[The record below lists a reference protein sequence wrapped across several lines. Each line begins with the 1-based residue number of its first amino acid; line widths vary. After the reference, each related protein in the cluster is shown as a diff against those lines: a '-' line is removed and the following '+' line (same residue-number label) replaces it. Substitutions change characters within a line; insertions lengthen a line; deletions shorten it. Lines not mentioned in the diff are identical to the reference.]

1 MVSLPLL
8 SSLNP
13 ATTMT
18 EFSSRS
24 AGSGRHFLQVPG
36 PTNVPDRVLAAM
48 SMPTIDHRGP
58 KFAEMA
64 LELIPR
70 VRRLFN
76 ASGPVAMYPGSA
88 TGAWEAGIVNT
99 LSPGDPVLMFD
110 SGMFA
115 TLWRGVAERFGLEIE
130 LVQCDWRKGVD
141 PDQVESALRADRSQ
155 RLKSVMVVH
164 NETSTGI
171 TSSIPDVR
179 AAMDA
184 AGHPALLMV
193 DSVSSA
199 GSMEYRQDDWRVD
212 VTIAGSQKGLMLPPG
227 LGFNVISEK
236 ALAAGASAAMPRSY
250 WNWDD
255 AVPSNETGFFP
266 YTPPTNLLYGLGEA
280 LSMMEEEGLENVY
293 ARHRRLAEATR
304 RAVAVWGV
312 ENYCVIP
319 EKSSDSVTTV
329 LVPEGIDSNDVRAV
343 ILDCFDM
350 SLGTGLGPLTGKVF
364 RIGHL
369 GHFNELMLA
378 GTLSG
383 VEMGLGLAGI
393 PGCSGGVTAA
403 LEYLAEQA
411 RQG

>member
-1 MVSLPLL
+1 
-8 SSLNP
+8 
-13 ATTMT
+13 MT

-115 TLWRGVAERFGLEIE
+115 TLWRGVAARFGLEIE
-130 LVQCDWRKGVD
+130 LVECDWRKGVD

-171 TSSIPDVR
+171 TNSILDVR

-199 GSMEYRQDDWRVD
+199 GSTEYRQDDWRVD

-227 LGFNVISEK
+227 LSFNVISEK
-236 ALAAGASAAMPRSY
+236 ALAAGAGAASPRSY

-403 LEYLAEQA
+403 LAYLAEQA
-411 RQG
+411 RE

>member
-1 MVSLPLL
+1 
-8 SSLNP
+8 
-13 ATTMT
+13 MT
-18 EFSSRS
+18 ELSSRS

-115 TLWRGVAERFGLEIE
+115 TLWRGVAERFGLDIE
-130 LVQCDWRKGVD
+130 LVECDWRRGVE

-171 TSSIPDVR
+171 TNSIPDVR

-199 GSMEYRQDDWRVD
+199 GSIEYLQDDWRVD

-227 LGFNVISEK
+227 LSFNVISEK
-236 ALAAGASAAMPRSY
+236 ALAAGAGAGLPRSY
-250 WNWDD
+250 WSWAD
-255 AVPSNETGFFP
+255 AVPSNDTGFFP
-266 YTPPTNLLYGLGEA
+266 YTPPTNLLYGLKEA
-280 LSMMEEEGLENVY
+280 LTMMEEEGLENVY
-293 ARHRRLAEATR
+293 VRHRRLAEATR

-329 LVPEGIDSNDVRAV
+329 LVPEGIDANAVRAV
-343 ILDCFDM
+343 ILDNFDM
-350 SLGTGLGPLTGKVF
+350 SLGTGLGPLTGRVF

-393 PGCSGGVTAA
+393 PGSSGGVTAA
-403 LEYLAEQA
+403 LEYLADQA
-411 RQG
+411 RE

>member
-1 MVSLPLL
+1 
-8 SSLNP
+8 
-13 ATTMT
+13 MT

-99 LSPGDPVLMFD
+99 LSPGDPVLMFE

-130 LVQCDWRKGVD
+130 LVECDWRKGVD

-171 TSSIPDVR
+171 TNSIPDVR

-227 LGFNVISEK
+227 LSFNVISEK
-236 ALAAGASAAMPRSY
+236 ALAAGAGAAMPRSY

-280 LSMMEEEGLENVY
+280 LTMMEEEGLENVY

-329 LVPEGIDSNDVRAV
+329 LVPEGIDSNEVRAV

-403 LEYLAEQA
+403 LAYLAEQA

>member
-1 MVSLPLL
+1 
-8 SSLNP
+8 
-13 ATTMT
+13 MT

-130 LVQCDWRKGVD
+130 LVECDWRKGVD

-171 TSSIPDVR
+171 TNSILDVR

-199 GSMEYRQDDWRVD
+199 GSTEYRQDDWRVD

-227 LGFNVISEK
+227 LSFNVISAK
-236 ALAAGASAAMPRSY
+236 ALAAGAGAASPRSY

-280 LSMMEEEGLENVY
+280 LTMMEEEGLENVY

-319 EKSSDSVTTV
+319 QKSSDSVTTV

-343 ILDCFDM
+343 ILDNFDM

-411 RQG
+411 RE

>member
-1 MVSLPLL
+1 
-8 SSLNP
+8 
-13 ATTMT
+13 MT

-70 VRRLFN
+70 IRRLFN

-130 LVQCDWRKGVD
+130 LVECDWRKGVD

-164 NETSTGI
+164 NETSTGVAN
-171 TSSIPDVR
+171 SIPDVR

-227 LGFNVISEK
+227 LSFNVISEK

-280 LSMMEEEGLENVY
+280 LTMMEEEGLENVY

-312 ENYCVIP
+312 ENYCVNP

-403 LEYLAEQA
+403 LAYLAEQA

>member
-1 MVSLPLL
+1 
-8 SSLNP
+8 
-13 ATTMT
+13 MT
-18 EFSSRS
+18 DSSSRS

-58 KFAEMA
+58 KFAELT

-76 ASGPVAMYPGSA
+76 TSGPVAMYPGSA
-88 TGAWEAGIVNT
+88 TGAWEAGLVNA
-99 LSPGDPVLMFD
+99 LSPGDRVLMFD

-115 TLWRGVAERFGLEIE
+115 ALWRNIAERFGLEIE
-130 LVQCDWRKGVD
+130 LVECDWRKGVD
-141 PDQVESALRADRSQ
+141 PNQVESALRADRSQ

-171 TSSIPDVR
+171 TNSIAGVR

-199 GSMEYRQDDWRVD
+199 GSIEYRQDDWGVD

-227 LGFNVISEK
+227 LSFNIISEK
-236 ALAAGASAAMPRSY
+236 ALAASANAAIARSY
-250 WNWDD
+250 WSWAD
-255 AVPSNETGFFP
+255 AVPSNDTGFFP
-266 YTPPTNLLYGLGEA
+266 YTPPTNLLFGLKEA
-280 LSMMEEEGLENVY
+280 LAMMDEEGLENVY
-293 ARHRRLAEATR
+293 ARHSRLAEATR
-304 RAVAVWGV
+304 RAMAVWGV

-319 EKSSDSVTTV
+319 EKSSDSITTV
-329 LVPEGIDSNDVRAV
+329 LMPEGIDADDVRAV
-343 ILDCFDM
+343 ILERFDM

-383 VEMGLGLAGI
+383 VEMGLRLAGI

-411 RQG
+411 R

>member
-99 LSPGDPVLMFD
+99 LSPGDSVLMFD

-130 LVQCDWRKGVD
+130 LVECDWRKGVD
-141 PDQVESALRADRSQ
+141 PDQVETALRADRSQ

-164 NETSTGI
+164 NETSTGVAN
-171 TSSIPDVR
+171 SIPDVR

-319 EKSSDSVTTV
+319 QKSSDSVTTV

>member
-1 MVSLPLL
+1 
-8 SSLNP
+8 
-13 ATTMT
+13 MT

-130 LVQCDWRKGVD
+130 LVECDWRKGVD

-171 TSSIPDVR
+171 TNSIPDVR

-227 LGFNVISEK
+227 LSFNVISEK
-236 ALAAGASAAMPRSY
+236 ALAAGAGAAMPRSY

-280 LSMMEEEGLENVY
+280 LTMMEEEGLENVY

>member
-1 MVSLPLL
+1 
-8 SSLNP
+8 
-13 ATTMT
+13 MT
-18 EFSSRS
+18 DSSSRS

-58 KFAEMA
+58 KFAELT

-76 ASGPVAMYPGSA
+76 TSGPVAMYPGSA
-88 TGAWEAGIVNT
+88 TGAWEAGLVNA
-99 LSPGDPVLMFD
+99 LSPGDRVLMFD

-115 TLWRGVAERFGLEIE
+115 ALWRNIAERFGLEIE
-130 LVQCDWRKGVD
+130 LVECDWRKGVD

-171 TSSIPDVR
+171 TNSVAGVR
-179 AAMDA
+179 EAMDA

-199 GSMEYRQDDWRVD
+199 GSMEFRQDDWGVD

-227 LGFNVISEK
+227 LSFNIISEK
-236 ALAAGASAAMPRSY
+236 ALAASANAGIARSY

-255 AVPSNETGFFP
+255 ALLSNDTGFFP
-266 YTPPTNLLYGLGEA
+266 YTPPTNLIYGLKEA
-280 LSMMEEEGLENVY
+280 LTMMEEEGLDNVY
-293 ARHRRLAEATR
+293 ARHSRLAEATR

-319 EKSSDSVTTV
+319 EKSSDTITTV
-329 LVPEGIDSNDVRAV
+329 LMPEGINADDVRAV
-343 ILDCFDM
+343 ILNRFDM

-383 VEMGLGLAGI
+383 VEMGLRLAGI

-411 RQG
+411 R

>member
-1 MVSLPLL
+1 MVFFPFLPSLYLL
-8 SSLNP
+8 
-13 ATTMT
+13 TTMT
-18 EFSSRS
+18 ESSSRS

-58 KFAEMA
+58 KFAELA
-64 LELIPR
+64 LDLIPR
-70 VRRLFN
+70 VRGLFN

-88 TGAWEAGIVNT
+88 SGAWEAGIVNT
-99 LSPGDPVLMFD
+99 LSPGDRVLMFD

-115 TLWRGVAERFGLEIE
+115 TLWRTVAERFGLDIK
-130 LVQCDWRKGVD
+130 LVECDWRKGVE
-141 PDQVESALRADRSQ
+141 PDQVESALRADKPR

-171 TSSIPDVR
+171 TNSIAGVR

-184 AGHPALLMV
+184 AAHPALLMV
-193 DSVSSA
+193 DAVSSA
-199 GSMEYRQDDWRVD
+199 GSMEYLQDEWQVD

-227 LGFNVISEK
+227 LSLNVISEK
-236 ALAAGASAAMPRSY
+236 ALAAGAGAASHRSY
-250 WNWDD
+250 WSWAD
-255 AVPSNETGFFP
+255 ALPSNDTGYFP
-266 YTPPTNLLYGLGEA
+266 YTPPTNLLYGLKEA
-280 LSMMEEEGLENVY
+280 LRMMEEEGLENVY
-293 ARHRRLAEATR
+293 ARHSRLAEATR

-312 ENYCVIP
+312 ENFCVIP

-329 LVPEGIDSNDVRAV
+329 LVPEGIDADDIRAV
-343 ILDCFDM
+343 ILDRFDM

-383 VEMGLGLAGI
+383 VEMGLAVAGI
-393 PGCSGGVTAA
+393 PGGSGGVTAA
-403 LEYLAEQA
+403 LEYLAGQA
-411 RQG
+411 R

>member
-1 MVSLPLL
+1 
-8 SSLNP
+8 
-13 ATTMT
+13 MT

-58 KFAEMA
+58 KFAELA
-64 LELIPR
+64 LDLIPR
-70 VRRLFN
+70 VRGLFN

-88 TGAWEAGIVNT
+88 SGAWEAGIVNT
-99 LSPGDPVLMFD
+99 LSPGDRVLMFD

-115 TLWRGVAERFGLEIE
+115 TLWRGVAQRFGLEID
-130 LVQCDWRKGVD
+130 LVECDWRKGVETD
-141 PDQVESALRADRSQ
+141 RVESALRADKSQ

-171 TSSIPDVR
+171 TNSIAGVR

-193 DSVSSA
+193 DAVSSA
-199 GSMEYRQDDWRVD
+199 GSMEYLQDEWQVD

-227 LGFNVISEK
+227 LSLNVISEK
-236 ALAAGASAAMPRSY
+236 ALAGGAGAASHRSY
-250 WNWDD
+250 WSWAD
-255 AVPSNETGFFP
+255 ALLSNDTGYFP
-266 YTPPTNLLYGLGEA
+266 YTPPTNLLYGLKEA
-280 LSMMEEEGLENVY
+280 LKMMEEEGMENVY
-293 ARHRRLAEATR
+293 ARHSRLAEATR

-312 ENYCVIP
+312 ENFCVIP

-329 LVPEGIDSNDVRAV
+329 LVPEDIDADDVRAV
-343 ILDCFDM
+343 ILDRFDM

-383 VEMGLGLAGI
+383 VEMGLELSGI
-393 PGCSGGVTAA
+393 SGCSGGVTAA
-403 LEYLAEQA
+403 LEYLAGQA
-411 RQG
+411 H

>member
-1 MVSLPLL
+1 MVFFPLL
-8 SSLNP
+8 PSLYPQTN
-13 ATTMT
+13 MT

-58 KFAEMA
+58 KFAELA
-64 LELIPR
+64 LDLIPR
-70 VRRLFN
+70 VRGLFN

-88 TGAWEAGIVNT
+88 SGAWEAGIVNT
-99 LSPGDPVLMFD
+99 LSPGDRVLMFD

-115 TLWRGVAERFGLEIE
+115 TLWRGVAKRFGLEIE
-130 LVQCDWRKGVD
+130 LIECDWRKGVE
-141 PDQVESALRADRSQ
+141 PDQVESALRADKSR

-171 TSSIPDVR
+171 TNSIAGVR

-193 DSVSSA
+193 DAVSSA
-199 GSMEYRQDDWRVD
+199 GSMEYLQDDWRVD

-227 LGFNVISEK
+227 LSLNVISDK
-236 ALAAGASAAMPRSY
+236 ALAAGAGAASHRSY
-250 WNWDD
+250 WSWTD
-255 AVPSNETGFFP
+255 ALPSNDTGYFP
-266 YTPPTNLLYGLGEA
+266 YTPPTNLLYGLKEA
-280 LSMMEEEGLENVY
+280 LGMMEEEGLENVY
-293 ARHRRLAEATR
+293 ARHSRLAEATR

-329 LVPEGIDSNDVRAV
+329 LVPEGIDADDIRAV
-343 ILDCFDM
+343 ILDRFDM

-383 VEMGLGLAGI
+383 VEMGLAVAGI
-393 PGCSGGVTAA
+393 PGGSGGVTAA
-403 LEYLAEQA
+403 LEYLAGQA
-411 RQG
+411 R

>member
-1 MVSLPLL
+1 
-8 SSLNP
+8 
-13 ATTMT
+13 MT

-70 VRRLFN
+70 LRRLFN

-130 LVQCDWRKGVD
+130 LVECDWRKGVD
-141 PDQVESALRADRSQ
+141 PDQVETALRADRSQ

-171 TSSIPDVR
+171 ANSIPDVR

-236 ALAAGASAAMPRSY
+236 ALAAGASAGLPRSY

-280 LSMMEEEGLENVY
+280 LTMMEEEGLENVY

-304 RAVAVWGV
+304 RAVAIWGV

-319 EKSSDSVTTV
+319 QKSSDSVTTV

-350 SLGTGLGPLTGKVF
+350 SLGTGLGPLTGEVF

-411 RQG
+411 RE